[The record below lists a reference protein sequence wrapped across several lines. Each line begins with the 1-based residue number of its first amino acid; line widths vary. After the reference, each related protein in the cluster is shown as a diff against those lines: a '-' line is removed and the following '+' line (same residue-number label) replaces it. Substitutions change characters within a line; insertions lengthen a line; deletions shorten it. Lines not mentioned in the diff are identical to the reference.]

1 MLINSI
7 LFIFLILFSIGLFFI
22 DDLII
27 IGIILLISILLA
39 IIFKVHIYLY
49 KPFIIIL
56 IINFVF
62 NYLLSSLNDALVV
75 TLRLIIMLLMVNIIV
90 KKIGILNLGKIIG
103 GLFRSKSV
111 EIMITISL
119 SFIPILSKELI
130 NIKNSLR
137 VKNFNLNFK
146 NVILKPHIFVV
157 TYFTNL
163 FRRVNEME
171 KVFISRGIEE

>member
-22 DDLII
+22 NDLMV
-27 IGIILLISILLA
+27 IGILLLISIILT
-39 IIFKVHIYLY
+39 IIMRIHLYLY
-49 KPFIIIL
+49 KAFIFLL
-56 IINFVF
+56 IINFIF
-62 NYLLSSLNDALVV
+62 NYLLSSINDALIV
-75 TLRLIIMLLMVNIIV
+75 TLRLIIMFLMVNIII

-103 GLFRSKSV
+103 CIFRSKSV
-111 EIMITISL
+111 ELVITISL

-130 NIKNSLR
+130 NIKYSLKT
-137 VKNFNLNFK
+137 KNFNLNLK
-146 NVILKPHIFVV
+146 NILLKPHIFVV
-157 TYFTNL
+157 TYFSNL

>member
-22 DDLII
+22 EDLLV
-27 IGIILLISILLA
+27 IGIILLISILLT
-39 IIFKVHIYLY
+39 IILRVHLSLY
-49 KPFIIIL
+49 KTFIIIL
-56 IINFVF
+56 LINFIF
-62 NYLLSSLNDALVV
+62 NYLLSSINDALIV
-75 TLRLIIMLLMVNIIV
+75 TLRLIIMFLMVNIII

-103 GLFRSKSV
+103 GLFRSKSLELV
-111 EIMITISL
+111 ITISL

-130 NIKNSLR
+130 NIKYSLKT
-137 VKNFNLNFK
+137 KNFNLNLK
-146 NVILKPHIFVV
+146 NILLKPHIFVV
-157 TYFTNL
+157 TYFSNL

>member
-22 DDLII
+22 EDLIV
-27 IGIILLISILLA
+27 IGIILFITLLLTILLR
-39 IIFKVHIYLY
+39 VHLSLY
-49 KPFIIIL
+49 KTFIVIL
-56 IINFVF
+56 LINFVF
-62 NYLLSSLNDALVV
+62 NYLLSSINDALVV
-75 TLRLIIMLLMVNIIV
+75 TLRLIIMFLMVNIII
-90 KKIGILNLGKIIG
+90 KKIGILNIGKIIG
-103 GLFRSKSV
+103 TIFRSKSIELV
-111 EIMITISL
+111 ITISL

-137 VKNFNLNFK
+137 TKNFNLNLK
-146 NVILKPHIFVV
+146 NIILKPHIFVV
-157 TYFTNL
+157 TYFSNL